1 LAKLL
6 PVDLACALNHANRE
20 PTTRVCLVLVLRQ
33 DVAVGGRFVGD
44 ESEIDLL
51 VKVAT
56 AEPLDKEGDRGRS
69 AVSVE
74 LLHEWGAVLG
84 FEPYPQFPFRFT
96 ANDANRAVLRA

>member
-1 LAKLL
+1 VPVL
-6 PVDLACALNHANRE
+6 P
-20 PTTRVCLVLVLRQ
+20 Q

-44 ESEIDLL
+44 DSEMDLL

-56 AEPLDKEGDRGRS
+56 AEPLDKEADRGWS

-84 FEPYPQFPFRFT
+84 FEPYPQCTVRFT
-96 ANDANRAVLRA
+96 ANDANRPVLRA